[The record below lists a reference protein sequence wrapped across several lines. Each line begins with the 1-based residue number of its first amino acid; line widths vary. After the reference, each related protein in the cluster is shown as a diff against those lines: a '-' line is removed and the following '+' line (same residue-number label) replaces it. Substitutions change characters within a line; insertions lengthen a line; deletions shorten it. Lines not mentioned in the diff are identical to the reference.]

1 MMFGEKPSRRVDGPG
16 VNSAVATNPDPFE
29 SANPREVDAKQ
40 RMKPT
45 TRGRRAWS
53 VLAAVFALLLI
64 ALTAAAVYL
73 LTRKPST
80 VDQVVILTVPSG
92 AEIKLDSNDYGHSP
106 VKLERLKIGTYTLTI
121 SKEGFEPIVERIT
134 VTASESNVFDYKLKP
149 VLPSEAIGLSTE
161 EQLKQFQQ
169 RAEEAFK
176 RGFYGLPYEG
186 SALYYTDLIKSY
198 DANNSFALDMRERIR
213 KAAHQSAQTAVARGD
228 LAQAQEIY
236 SFLTDSYFDDEEA
249 RIGAGRVESQLAARR
264 GEVRELVR
272 KAEEA
277 LKSGHLTDPSRASAY
292 YYSKQALAIDRQNDR
307 ARQIRNQVKETLAAA
322 SEQAYARG
330 DTDSAIKQFEQASQ
344 LFPEDKQLR
353 SRGREIQAARGEQ
366 TATVNDPAARR
377 NRGLDEYQKGN
388 YAEAIPD
395 LESALTQGLGGPAV
409 IFALARSYQ
418 MRGHYDQATYYF
430 RSVPATAGDAYVSA
444 IAALG
449 EIAHAKG
456 DTATAVER
464 YKEARQLG
472 GSAIFTVPSLEDKI
486 ETIERRQR
494 EKAAEPTP
502 LTIQVKHLH
511 GGLLGGS
518 DSGTLT
524 VSASGVVYESK
535 DDHRSY
541 NLSAVQVRVAK
552 DEMVIQ
558 VGKDS
563 QKFKVAHADA
573 ERFRETLTRYQG
585 R

>member
-1 MMFGEKPSRRVDGPG
+1 
-16 VNSAVATNPDPFE
+16 
-29 SANPREVDAKQ
+29 
-40 RMKPT
+40 
-45 TRGRRAWS
+45 
-53 VLAAVFALLLI
+53 
-64 ALTAAAVYL
+64 
-73 LTRKPST
+73 
-80 VDQVVILTVPSG
+80 
-92 AEIKLDSNDYGHSP
+92 
-106 VKLERLKIGTYTLTI
+106 
-121 SKEGFEPIVERIT
+121 
-134 VTASESNVFDYKLKP
+134 
-149 VLPSEAIGLSTE
+149 
-161 EQLKQFQQ
+161 
-169 RAEEAFK
+169 
-176 RGFYGLPYEG
+176 
-186 SALYYTDLIKSY
+186 
-198 DANNSFALDMRERIR
+198 
-213 KAAHQSAQTAVARGD
+213 
-228 LAQAQEIY
+228 
-236 SFLTDSYFDDEEA
+236 
-249 RIGAGRVESQLAARR
+249 
-264 GEVRELVR
+264 
-272 KAEEA
+272 
-277 LKSGHLTDPSRASAY
+277 
-292 YYSKQALAIDRQNDR
+292 
-307 ARQIRNQVKETLAAA
+307 
-322 SEQAYARG
+322 
-330 DTDSAIKQFEQASQ
+330 
-344 LFPEDKQLR
+344 
-353 SRGREIQAARGEQ
+353 
-366 TATVNDPAARR
+366 
-377 NRGLDEYQKGN
+377 
-388 YAEAIPD
+388 
-395 LESALTQGLGGPAV
+395 
-409 IFALARSYQ
+409 

-573 ERFRETLTRYQG
+573 ERFREMLTRYQG